1 MAVECTI
8 TNDRAALKRG
18 SPGLPGRMAGQPSLR
33 AIWAMRSGSGGRS
46 SVPDRVTVKAV
57 DGMPDEL
64 LNGLP
69 GETARLL
76 GAAPVTDKRLLE
88 LSVTWTG
95 LSRGRARMAA
105 ALRVFVITHLGSAR
119 VPGTPA
125 LRVRRRQRWLAWPRD
140 RGLPALLA
148 AG

>member
-1 MAVECTI
+1 
-8 TNDRAALKRG
+8 
-18 SPGLPGRMAGQPSLR
+18 MAGQPSLP

-57 DGMPDEL
+57 DGVPDEL

-76 GAAPVTDKRLLE
+76 GVAPVTDKRLLE

-105 ALRVFVITHLGSAR
+105 ALRVFVITWDPLEFQAPRPYGFAAVNAGSLGLEIAVYLPCWRLAELATGRHATIAAVIGAR
-119 VPGTPA
+119 RTP
-125 LRVRRRQRWLAWPRD
+125 LR
-140 RGLPALLA
+140 
-148 AG
+148 